1 MAAIIDVCDRCGS
14 KTSLQVSASWTI
26 AIDRMSVSLNAHIV
40 NHGPS
45 RYKYK
50 KHRDTWAQ
58 EFMVARVNQK
68 IPRAT
73 SKRFSVITRRFKRH
87 GQVLLDYDNLVG
99 GMKPLV
105 DALVIEQ
112 LLLDDSDDGAIIRYK
127 QCPAETGGVTIQLY
141 ELAPA

>member
-1 MAAIIDVCDRCGS
+1 MPRIVDVCDRCGS
-14 KTSLQVSASWTI
+14 EVSVLVSAAWHI
-26 AIDRMSVSLNAHIV
+26 NIDQTAVSLNTHLV

-45 RYKYK
+45 RHKYK

-58 EFMVARVNQK
+58 EFMVARMNQK

-73 SKRFSVITRRFKRH
+73 SKRLAVITRRFKRH

-105 DALVIEQ
+105 DALCIEQ
-112 LLLDDSDDGAIIRYK
+112 LLLDDSEAGALIRYK
-127 QCPAETGGVTIQLY
+127 QRSAESGGVTIELY
-141 ELAPA
+141 ELAAP